1 MMKNAVNA
9 GISAGKKTFFDFAL
23 PLAVGTA
30 VVALGAVA
38 VKTFMKKE

>member
-30 VVALGAVA
+30 VVAIVA
-38 VKTFMKKE
+38 IGVKQIKKE